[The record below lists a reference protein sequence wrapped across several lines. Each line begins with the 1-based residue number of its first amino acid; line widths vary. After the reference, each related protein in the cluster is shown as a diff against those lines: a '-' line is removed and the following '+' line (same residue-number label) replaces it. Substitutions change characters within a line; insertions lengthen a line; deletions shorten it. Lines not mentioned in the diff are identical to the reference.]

1 MKRYECQKSMEAA
14 FDFDIQIRYRCL
26 KDNITPPM
34 YLPPNG
40 TYENVIKIQ
49 DLFVSLN
56 RIFWNFH

>member
-1 MKRYECQKSMEAA
+1 MSMEAA

-49 DLFVSLN
+49 DLF
-56 RIFWNFH
+56 RICLYH